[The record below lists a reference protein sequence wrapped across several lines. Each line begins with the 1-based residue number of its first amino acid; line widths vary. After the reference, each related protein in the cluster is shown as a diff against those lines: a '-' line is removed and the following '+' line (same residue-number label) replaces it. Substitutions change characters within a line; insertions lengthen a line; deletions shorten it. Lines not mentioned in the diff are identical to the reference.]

1 MMAPHRKSPAIVYE
15 DGKPSAVI
23 LDIDEYEELLER
35 AEDVEDLR
43 ALQDM
48 RHLPLEF
55 RKLSE
60 FLAEHEQGV

>member
-1 MMAPHRKSPAIVYE
+1 MAPYRKSPAIVYE

-35 AEDVEDLR
+35 AEDVEDLQ

-48 RHLPLEF
+48 RRRPLEF
-55 RKLSE
+55 RTLGE